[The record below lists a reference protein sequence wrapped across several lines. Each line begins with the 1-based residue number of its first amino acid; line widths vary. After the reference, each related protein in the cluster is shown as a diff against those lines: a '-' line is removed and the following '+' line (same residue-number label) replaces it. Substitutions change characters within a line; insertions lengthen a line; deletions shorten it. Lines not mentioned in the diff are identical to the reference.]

1 MSTVGTT
8 DLPHKEDF
16 PIRCK
21 YMLRYFVGMTSKH
34 QNMIHQSRKQKTI
47 DKLTVTSS
55 AENFEEVEVV
65 HAHPVRRSG
74 HILANSA

>member
-1 MSTVGTT
+1 M
-8 DLPHKEDF
+8 K
-16 PIRCK
+16 R
-21 YMLRYFVGMTSKH
+21 KH

-47 DKLTVTSS
+47 DRMTVTSS

-65 HAHPVRRSG
+65 HAHPVRRSR

>member
-1 MSTVGTT
+1 MNRI
-8 DLPHKEDF
+8 D
-16 PIRCK
+16 
-21 YMLRYFVGMTSKH
+21 

-47 DKLTVTSS
+47 DRMTVTSS